1 VEWLEVASKI
11 LPFIAFLYTVYY
23 NKKKDKWEKEKSE
36 LLHKIQQLEQQ
47 LAKEREKR
55 RTSRKGKRR

>member
-1 VEWLEVASKI
+1 VEWLDVAGKI
-11 LPFIAFLYTVYY
+11 LPFIVFLYTVYY

-36 LLHKIQQLEQQ
+36 FLHKIQQLEQQ

-55 RTSRKGKRR
+55 RTTRKGKRR